1 VAFLSDGRCGGEA
14 PHIVPQ
20 VIAKGGSVLE
30 VAPEIAELVSTIPI
44 GTLDSD
50 VLEAMRQ
57 GMSSLPVQ
65 LSDRVERKDY
75 VVPGDPDVVIRV
87 HRPVGV
93 DGTLPCFYAI
103 HGGGYVLGSYAMD
116 DARFDAW
123 CPEFQCVGVSVEY
136 RLAPETPYPGP
147 LEDCYLGLKWVYD
160 HHEEIGVNPNHIG
173 IGGVSAGGGLAAAL
187 ALLTRDR
194 GEIPLRFQLLD
205 CPMLDDRQTTPSSQ
219 LDDLYVWNRHSNTFG
234 WRSYLGDL
242 YGTPDVPAYAAPA
255 RATDLSGLPPTY
267 ICVGGVDGFR
277 DEDVLY
283 ATRLNQAGVPADLHV
298 YSGAPHGVMM
308 FTDSPVAQ
316 RYAKATSEWVGQ
328 QLRTS

>member
-1 VAFLSDGRCGGEA
+1 
-14 PHIVPQ
+14 
-20 VIAKGGSVLE
+20 VLE
-30 VAPEIAELVSTIPI
+30 VEPEIAALVSTIPI
-44 GTLDSD
+44 GTIDD
-50 VLEAMRQ
+50 DILEAMRE
-57 GMSSLPVQ
+57 GIGALPVE
-65 LSDRVERKDY
+65 LSDKVERKDY

-93 DGTLPCFYAI
+93 SGPLPCFYAI

-160 HHEEIGVNPNHIG
+160 HHDEIGVDPGHIG
-173 IGGVSAGGGLAAAL
+173 IGGVSAGGGLAAGL
-187 ALLTRDR
+187 ALLARDR
-194 GEIPLRFQLLD
+194 GEVPLRFQLLD

-219 LDDLYVWNRHSNTFG
+219 LDGLHVWNRHSNTFG
-234 WRSYLGDL
+234 WRAYLGDL
-242 YGTPDVPAYAAPA
+242 YGTADVPAYAAAA
-255 RATDLSGLPPTY
+255 RATDLAGLPPAY
-267 ICVGGVDGFR
+267 VCVGGVDGFR
-277 DEDVLY
+277 DEDILY

-308 FTDSPVAQ
+308 FTDSPVAK
-316 RYAKATSEWVGQ
+316 RYAQGTNAWVGQ
-328 QLRTS
+328 QLRRT